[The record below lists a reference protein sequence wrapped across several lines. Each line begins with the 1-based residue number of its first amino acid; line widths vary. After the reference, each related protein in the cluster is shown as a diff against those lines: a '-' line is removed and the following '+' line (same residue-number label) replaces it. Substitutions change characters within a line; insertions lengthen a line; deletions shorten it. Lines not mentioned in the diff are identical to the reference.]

1 MFGLRVTIISMFE
14 SNSTTY
20 TWSNESLL
28 KPPKSRPYHDVSPV
42 SFPKVQLL
50 NLIDNTPYA
59 GNSTAVV
66 KSKVT
71 DVVVLMTGLLNPI
84 RKVLKPTESDE
95 IIGVELIGHVSD
107 VTVMVFLGSLRYEI
121 VVLRPRLMELTEI
134 VT

>member
-1 MFGLRVTIISMFE
+1 MFGLRVTIISIFE

-20 TWSNESLL
+20 TWSNKSLL
-28 KPPKSRPYHDVSPV
+28 EPPKSRPYNDVNPV
-42 SFPKVQLL
+42 PFPKVQLL

-71 DVVVLMTGLLNPI
+71 DVVALTTGLLNPI

-95 IIGVELIGHVSD
+95 MIGVELIGHVSD
-107 VTVMVFLGSLRYEI
+107 VTVMVFLGSLR
-121 VVLRPRLMELTEI
+121 
-134 VT
+134 